1 MDKKYYELIFYKFC
15 NIINRSIICY
25 FPTIIQYILKW
36 LPIGTHDWEK
46 FVKPS
51 ELIDISK
58 KNNLSLKK
66 LDGMNFN
73 ILDNSWKVTSDTSV
87 NYITKFVKN

>member
-1 MDKKYYELIFYKFC
+1 MFFLLI
-15 NIINRSIICY
+15 SISSLGLTNFSQSCV
-25 FPTIIQYILKW
+25 
-36 LPIGTHDWEK
+36 PIGTHDWEK

-73 ILDNSWKVTSDTSV
+73 ILDNSWKVTNDTSV
-87 NYITKFVKN
+87 NYITKFIKN